1 MSLITA
7 TAFYEGYLSVR
18 EGAQGV
24 SRIVR
29 RAPLSSAFDYKAAR
43 KPRRNAL
50 VSAPEQHA

>member
-29 RAPLSSAFDYKAAR
+29 RAPLSYVFESRAAR

-50 VSAPEQHA
+50 VPAPEQNA